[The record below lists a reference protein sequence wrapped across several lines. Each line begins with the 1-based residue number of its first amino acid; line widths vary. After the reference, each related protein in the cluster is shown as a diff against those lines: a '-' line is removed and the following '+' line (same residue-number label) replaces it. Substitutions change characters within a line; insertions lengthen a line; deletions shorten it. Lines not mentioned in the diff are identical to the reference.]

1 MSDRALVLIV
11 EDNPRNLKLARDIL
25 NHAGYE
31 ILEAE
36 NAEDGLELARARHP
50 DLVLM
55 DVQLPGMD
63 GVQALV
69 HLRADPAT
77 ADIPV
82 IALTAFA
89 MKADRERF
97 MAAGFDQYMEK
108 PLDIRELP
116 RQVAATLSRDG
127 KEG

>member
-1 MSDRALVLIV
+1 MTDPALVLIV
-11 EDNPRNLKLARDIL
+11 EDNARNLKLARDIL
-25 NHAGYE
+25 KHAGYE
-31 ILEAE
+31 TLEAD

-50 DLVLM
+50 SLVLM

-69 HLRADPAT
+69 RLRSDPAT

-97 MAAGFDQYMEK
+97 IAAGFDCYMEK

-116 RQVAATLSRDG
+116 RQVAATLSGDG
-127 KEG
+127 TEG